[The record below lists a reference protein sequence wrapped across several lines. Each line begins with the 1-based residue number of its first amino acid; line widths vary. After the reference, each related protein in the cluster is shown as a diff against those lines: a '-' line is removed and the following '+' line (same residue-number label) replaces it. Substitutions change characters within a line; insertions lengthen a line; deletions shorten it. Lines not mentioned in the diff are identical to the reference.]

1 MPIKESPSYTKPL
14 GKPGDERKHP
24 KGDKVD
30 YTKYTKEGG
39 HKETGTGQGY
49 KSAGKDAKTG
59 KGGDERVRP
68 GGDNADYSKYTREL
82 PFKETGTGQGYRQ
95 VGKEARTTKGDGSE
109 RKYANKNKSPFRN
122 A

>member
-1 MPIKESPSYTKPL
+1 MPIKEEPSYTKPL

-39 HKETGTGQGY
+39 HRETGTGQGYKNVGKDAKTGKAGEERVRPEKVDYSKYTRELPYKETGTGQGY
-49 KSAGKDAKTG
+49 K
-59 KGGDERVRP
+59 
-68 GGDNADYSKYTREL
+68 N
-82 PFKETGTGQGYRQ
+82 
-95 VGKEARTTKGDGSE
+95 VGKEAQSTKGDGSE
-109 RKYANKNKSPFRN
+109 RKYSNKNKSPFRG